1 MEKFD
6 ELKDLMDAKF
16 NEINN
21 KLLEMQNKI
30 NLLEIK
36 FQIMFGSKGKNE
48 SEDKNKIVN
57 NGWDQERIERIHRE
71 IDFIV

>member
-1 MEKFD
+1 MDKFD
-6 ELKDLMDAKF
+6 QLKDLMEAKF

-36 FQIMFGSKGKNE
+36 FQIMFGGKE
-48 SEDKNKIVN
+48 EIKDKNSV
-57 NGWDQERIERIHRE
+57 WDQERIERLHRE
-71 IDFIV
+71 IDFII

>member
-1 MEKFD
+1 MDKFD
-6 ELKDLMDAKF
+6 ELKDLMEAKF

-21 KLLEMQNKI
+21 KLLEIQNKI

-36 FQIMFGSKGKNE
+36 FQIMFGGKGKNE

-57 NGWDQERIERIHRE
+57 SGWDQERIDRIHRE
-71 IDFIV
+71 IDFII